1 MQLVSRKNFIIFL
14 AAILVVGFAY
24 MALTLAQQSFKTKR
38 TLTVA
43 EKEIQQINEQ
53 STSDE
58 LEDIEKDLLET
69 DLIDIDKE
77 LQDIERE
84 LEAVY

>member
-14 AAILVVGFAY
+14 SAILVVGFAY
-24 MALTLAQQSFKTKR
+24 MALTLTQQSLKTKR
-38 TLTVA
+38 TLSVA
-43 EKEIQQINEQ
+43 EKEILQIKEQ

-58 LEDIEKDLLET
+58 LEDIEKDLIET

-84 LEAVY
+84 LEAIY

>member
-1 MQLVSRKNFIIFL
+1 MQLVSRKNFILFL
-14 AAILVVGFAY
+14 AAILVAGFAY
-24 MALTLAQQSFKTKR
+24 MALTLAQQSFKTKS
-38 TLTVA
+38 TLTMA
-43 EKEIQQINEQ
+43 EKEIQQIKEQ

-77 LQDIERE
+77 LQDIEKE